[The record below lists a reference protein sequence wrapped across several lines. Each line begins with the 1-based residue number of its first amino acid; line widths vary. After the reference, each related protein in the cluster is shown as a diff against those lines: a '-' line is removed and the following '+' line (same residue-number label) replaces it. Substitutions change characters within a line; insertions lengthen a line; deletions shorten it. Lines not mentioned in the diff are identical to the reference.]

1 MEAEIAGNQ
10 LGQFYGPVD
19 KRDKGTPDSWVS
31 RHPELIRLTGRH
43 PFNCEPTPKLLEE
56 AASRFQ
62 GLTPSSLHYVRNH
75 GPVPKLSWDTHKLE
89 IGGMVKNPI
98 ELSMAELQKLP
109 TCSIPVTLNCAGN
122 RRKEQN
128 MIKKSKGFSWGPC
141 AVSTAVWS
149 GVLLSDLLKLCGPLE
164 GAQWVNFEGSDEL
177 PQGKYGTSLDI
188 NYAMSNVN
196 DVLIAFGMN
205 GELLSPDHGF
215 PIRVLIPGFIGG
227 RMVKWLKKIEVSS
240 KESDSYYHYRDN
252 RVLPPPVVDSVTAEE
267 WWTKP
272 EYIINDR
279 NINSAILYPRHDQ
292 SFPIDPDKSINFK
305 GYAYNGSGQKI
316 IRVELSLDGGNSWK
330 MANFKYG
337 SPKGPRHGTKYW
349 CWFLWTI
356 KIPIKE
362 IASSSEVCLRAW
374 DCCQNTQPSQPT
386 WNYLGMMNNPW
397 YRVKFHQRDGEI
409 VMEHPTDMLTGKGWM
424 VRDYQ
429 ERNKPKEE
437 AVKSSLKSFTAA
449 EVAKHNKEDDCWVI
463 ISGKVYDLSKF
474 IKVHPGGKKAIL
486 IVAGQDAT
494 EDFEAIHGDG
504 PKASKEK
511 YCIGVVSGKANL

>member
-1 MEAEIAGNQ
+1 METEISKNQ

-19 KRDKGTPDSWVS
+19 KRDKGTPDSWIP
-31 RHPELIRLTGRH
+31 RHPDLIRLTGRH
-43 PFNCEPTPKLLEE
+43 PFNCEPTPKLLDET
-56 AASRFQ
+56 ASKYQ
-62 GLTPSSLHYVRNH
+62 GLTPTSIHYVRNH

-89 IGGMVKNPI
+89 ICGMVKNPI
-98 ELSMAELQKLP
+98 QLSMSDLQKLP
-109 TCSIPVTLNCAGN
+109 THSIPVTLNCAGN

-141 AVSTAVWS
+141 AVSTSVWS
-149 GVLLSDLLKLCGPLE
+149 GVLLSDLLNLCGGPLE
-164 GAQWVNFEGSDEL
+164 GAQWVNFEGTDEL
-177 PQGKYGTSLDI
+177 PQGKYGTSLDVS
-188 NYAMSNVN
+188 YAMAKVN

-205 GELLSPDHGF
+205 GEFLSPDHGF

-227 RMVKWLKKIEVSS
+227 RMVKWLKKIQVSS
-240 KESDSYYHYRDN
+240 TESDSYYHFRDN
-252 RVLPPPVVDSVTAEE
+252 RVLPPPAVDSVTAES
-267 WWTKP
+267 WWSKP

-292 SFPIDPDKSINFK
+292 SFSIVPEKSIKFK

-316 IRVELSLDGGNSWK
+316 IRVELSLDGGITWK

-349 CWFLWTI
+349 CWFLWQI
-356 KIPIKE
+356 QIPMQE
-362 IASSSEVCLRAW
+362 REGR
-374 DCCQNTQPSQPT
+374 
-386 WNYLGMMNNPW
+386 
-397 YRVKFHQRDGEI
+397 I

-429 ERNKPKEE
+429 EKNKPQS
-437 AVKSSLKSFTAA
+437 VTSVSSFKSFTTS

-463 ISGKVYDLSKF
+463 ISGKVYDLTKF
-474 IKVHPGGKKAIL
+474 MKVHPGGKKAIL

-494 EDFEAIHGDG
+494 DDFEAIHGDG

-511 YCIGVVSGKANL
+511 YCVGLISEQANL